1 MAFYKLNRFDLKLS
15 DDDGWRIEIPG
26 IPELTEVGG
35 NRGYTQDKNDRL
47 IPMYGSGSGDQN
59 SKGNGFLSGQDFVE
73 IIKYAK
79 QRNIEVIP
87 QISFPS
93 HARAAIIAMKAR
105 YEKYKSDGNID
116 KAMEYML
123 HDPEDQSEYRSA
135 QLYSD
140 NVVCICNQSAYRF
153 YKKIISEIKSLYIRA
168 DTPMKVF
175 NIGAD
180 ELPYGPWQKS
190 PKCKEYI
197 ANNPAVPTSKELYN
211 YNLRLLNTII
221 TDAGARMVGWE
232 DALLVHSKNEQ
243 SELNIKEE
251 LLDLEFTPYVWNNSW
266 GGGREDMIYKLANK
280 GFKAIMS
287 NSSAFYFD
295 MVDDYDMESIGM
307 SWSGYVNYKDSW
319 GTEPLNVFANK
330 VKLETLGISDAVVSK
345 KEKLKPEAVKNF
357 LGIQSQL
364 WTETITS
371 EEIFDALLMP
381 NLIVFSQRAWSQ
393 KEPWLELKTAKEQK
407 PALEKQWNIFVNN
420 IGQRQ
425 LPIINQLY
433 GGIDFDLPKPG
444 GIIKKW

>member
-1 MAFYKLNRFDLKLS
+1 
-15 DDDGWRIEIPG
+15 
-26 IPELTEVGG
+26 
-35 NRGYTQDKNDRL
+35 
-47 IPMYGSGSGDQN
+47 
-59 SKGNGFLSGQDFVE
+59 
-73 IIKYAK
+73 
-79 QRNIEVIP
+79 
-87 QISFPS
+87 
-93 HARAAIIAMKAR
+93 MKAR

-180 ELPYGPWQKS
+180 ELPFGPWQKS

-287 NSSAFYFD
+287 LS
-295 MVDDYDMESIGM
+295 
-307 SWSGYVNYKDSW
+307 
-319 GTEPLNVFANK
+319 
-330 VKLETLGISDAVVSK
+330 
-345 KEKLKPEAVKNF
+345 
-357 LGIQSQL
+357 
-364 WTETITS
+364 
-371 EEIFDALLMP
+371 
-381 NLIVFSQRAWSQ
+381 LIH
-393 KEPWLELKTAKEQK
+393 
-407 PALEKQWNIFVNN
+407 I
-420 IGQRQ
+420 
-425 LPIINQLY
+425 
-433 GGIDFDLPKPG
+433 
-444 GIIKKW
+444 